1 MNKKV
6 IITESRTV
14 AKAIAQALGVNV
26 LNRGYFGKGNIAVTW
41 TGGNIITATPKCKFQ
56 FSVCS
61 DMTADETFAEN
72 FNFSIRKD
80 SKGKGAK
87 GNRRPSDKDAAQVS
101 VIEKLWKDASVVY
114 NAMKPS
120 ANGEVIF
127 TSLATYINTPR
138 KTVRLWLRS
147 VTRQSILEAIA
158 DPESAMPGYRQF
170 HDDAIA
176 EYTIGA
182 RPMVGVNDLGETPTA
197 SPVWSMGHLKHE
209 VHNRRGWSPAKTTGV
224 AYSLYN
230 KGLISYPD
238 DEPKVSLPESVKA
251 TMEYLAVNLAH
262 HPTLGAK
269 AKVVVI
275 TGDEAIWDGNVETAI
290 HHGIVPTGL
299 YPVDLTPDEEFL
311 YNIIA
316 AHCLDVLSPDKSVNE

>member
-1 MNKKV
+1 MNNKV

-26 LNRGYFGKGNIAVTW
+26 LNKGYFGKGNIAVTW
-41 TGGNIITATPKCKFQ
+41 TGGNIISATPKSKFQ

-80 SKGKGAK
+80 SKGKGPK
-87 GNRRPSDKDAAQVS
+87 GNRRPSDKDMAQVS
-101 VIEKLWKDASVVY
+101 IIEKLWKSADVVY

-127 TSLATYINTPR
+127 ASLAIYINVPR
-138 KTVRLWLRS
+138 ETARVWLRS
-147 VTRQSILEAIA
+147 VTRQSILEAI
-158 DPESAMPGYRQF
+158 DNPEDKVPGFGEF
-170 HDDAIA
+170 HDNAIA

-182 RPMVGVNDLGETPTA
+182 RPMEGVNDLGDAPVERT
-197 SPVWSMGHLKHE
+197 VWSMKNLKHE
-209 VHNRRGWSPAKTTGV
+209 GNNRRGWSPAKTTGV

-238 DEPKVSLPESVKA
+238 DEPKTALPE
-251 TMEYLAVNLAH
+251 YLKESIAYCAANLSH
-262 HPTLGAK
+262 HPTLGMK
-269 AKVVVI
+269 ARAADI
-275 TGDEAIWDGNVETAI
+275 TGEETIWTADSSHHS
-290 HHGIVPTGL
+290 HHGIIPTGL
-299 YPVDLTPDEEFL
+299 YPVDLTPDEEYL
-311 YNIIA
+311 YNLIA
-316 AHCLDVLSPDKSVNE
+316 GHCLDIFATENPDSK

>member
-26 LNRGYFGKGNIAVTW
+26 LNKGYFGKGNIAVTW

-72 FNFSIRKD
+72 FNFNIRKD

-87 GNRRPSDKDAAQVS
+87 GNRRPSDKDVAQVS
-101 VIEKLWKDASVVY
+101 VIEKLWKDAVVVY

-127 TSLATYINTPR
+127 TSLSNYINSPR
-138 KTVRLWLRS
+138 KVNRMWLQS
-147 VTRQSILEAIA
+147 VTRQSVLAA
-158 DPESAMPGYRQF
+158 FDNPGSTPPGYWEF
-170 HDDAIA
+170 HDNAIA

-182 RPMVGVNDLGETPTA
+182 RPMEGVNDLGEAPVETT
-197 SPVWSMGHLKHE
+197 VWSMKNLKHE
-209 VHNRRGWSPAKTTGV
+209 AYNRRGWSPAKTTGV

-238 DEPKVSLPESVKA
+238 DEPKATLPESVKEVITYCA
-251 TMEYLAVNLAH
+251 ANLLH
-262 HPTLGAK
+262 HPMLGVK
-269 AKVVVI
+269 AKVAVI
-275 TGDEAIWDGNVETAI
+275 TGSESIWDSNVSTQP

-299 YPVDLTPDEEFL
+299 YPVDLTPDEEHL
-311 YNIIA
+311 YNIVA
-316 AHCLDVLSPDKSVNE
+316 GHCLDIFSSANPRLG